1 MIDIHSHIL
10 PGVDDGARSFDESV
24 EIARMLSSCGV
35 TDIVATPHFIRETNF
50 VSPVANNRKIVEELK
65 NRLKAE
71 AIDVNIYLG
80 NEIYID
86 EDIVGLLRS
95 GQISHLADSEY
106 LLIELPLND
115 EFSNYEGYLCDLMQD
130 GYKVIL
136 AHPERY
142 AIAQEDYGIL
152 EDLYELGVLFQC
164 NIGSVYGKYGK
175 SAQKLL
181 KKLAKDKKIFTFGSD
196 AHHPGSSQSFDLAY
210 KKLLKYYNERELR
223 ELLIKNPQKIIN

>member
-50 VSPVANNRKIVEELK
+50 VSPVANNRKIVKELK

-95 GQISHLADSEY
+95 GQISPLAGSKY

-115 EFSNYEGYLCDLMQD
+115 EFSNYEDHLCNLIED
-130 GYKVIL
+130 GYKVVL

-223 ELLIKNPQKIIN
+223 ELLVKNPRKIIN